1 MVTEELCRSRQ
12 WCSSVVLAQHRRL
25 VRRTSPEAYTSSA
38 GILISP
44 ALAHGTKGSEISGGG
59 VALLIILGVAILF
72 GLICLGLKRWRRRK
86 LESGGEVVPISRPD
100 GPPE

>member
-1 MVTEELCRSRQ
+1 M
-12 WCSSVVLAQHRRL
+12 
-25 VRRTSPEAYTSSA
+25 
-38 GILISP
+38 LISP

-86 LESGGEVVPISRPD
+86 LEPGGDGVYPLQGMLSQVPDASLIRPQ
-100 GPPE
+100 E